1 MISSTKF
8 PCHTQFLVTGLC
20 MLLVLLGATTAQA
33 TTYYVSLTGNDAN
46 SGTSTSTPFKT
57 FARAVKPLRPG
68 DTLYIRGGTWTQQ
81 LDLMSSNISGTAS
94 SYIKIAGYPG
104 EQAIIRY
111 TDPIVAGYGPI
122 KARGSR
128 GYLIFENMVL
138 DGAYTTNKTGWA
150 ISDGN
155 HHFVLRNLE
164 IKNFK
169 FNGLLIV
176 ANDIQVIGCIIHD
189 QISVSGLSGERW
201 YGIYFAK
208 GANGLLQGNK
218 IYGNP
223 GGGIHA
229 YPGPISNLVVRGNA
243 IHSNNKLSTSFVG
256 GLILQGSSSAVIQNS
271 QIYNNVIYRN
281 GTSTAGG
288 ATGIL
293 ISSYTNGTKVWNN
306 TVYGNKTYGV
316 QIGYNTTTTST
327 TVQNN
332 ISYGNLAGNYINKAA
347 NTTYTNN
354 VTTDPKFLNASAND
368 FNIQS
373 SSPAVNK
380 GAYLNSVVND
390 YRNLPR
396 PKSGAHDIGGY
407 ESY

>member
-20 MLLVLLGATTAQA
+20 MLLVLLGATTVQA

-189 QISVSGLSGERW
+189 QISVSTGSISLRE
-201 YGIYFAK
+201 
-208 GANGLLQGNK
+208 
-218 IYGNP
+218 P
-223 GGGIHA
+223 TA
-229 YPGPISNLVVRGNA
+229 YCKAIKSTGTLVVASTRILA
-243 IHSNNKLSTSFVG
+243 PFPTSWYVVMLSTP
-256 GLILQGSSSAVIQNS
+256 
-271 QIYNNVIYRN
+271 
-281 GTSTAGG
+281 T
-288 ATGIL
+288 
-293 ISSYTNGTKVWNN
+293 
-306 TVYGNKTYGV
+306 
-316 QIGYNTTTTST
+316 
-327 TVQNN
+327 
-332 ISYGNLAGNYINKAA
+332 INCRLHLLEVLSCKE
-347 NTTYTNN
+347 
-354 VTTDPKFLNASAND
+354 VHP
-368 FNIQS
+368 Q
-373 SSPAVNK
+373 
-380 GAYLNSVVND
+380 
-390 YRNLPR
+390 
-396 PKSGAHDIGGY
+396 
-407 ESY
+407 